1 MDDPIIKNVL
11 DRCHAIHE
19 EIKDVGGGITLKPQR
34 YFKGYKDIARL
45 PMIIPL
51 LPGGEHDNTTF
62 GSDVRHSVFSIPI
75 LLLADNFLAG
85 SGAEDSQRIAE
96 ACVDHLLNEYWN
108 RPRLELEDEGAL
120 ACVMEDARLT
130 RNTEL
135 GSAGNDESNPIATI
149 RFTLVV
155 ATARDMERL

>member
-1 MDDPIIKNVL
+1 MDDSNRIIKDVL

-19 EIKDVGGGITLKPQR
+19 EIKAVGDGVILKPQR
-34 YFKGYKDIARL
+34 YFKGYKDIAHL

-62 GSDVRHSVFSIPI
+62 GSDARHSVFTVPI

-85 SGAEDSQRIAE
+85 SGPADAQKIAE

-108 RPRLELEDEGAL
+108 RPRLELEEEGAL
-120 ACVMEDARLT
+120 ACVTEDARLT

-135 GSAGNDESNPIATI
+135 EVANNEIATI

-155 ATARDMERL
+155 ATERDMERI